1 MIFDNT
7 LLFSDGQAIVADAAS
22 TNVVD
27 LGATGTPY
35 GDTRALVRDIGKG
48 CPKVPIW
55 ISVTEAFNNLTTL
68 EILLQTDDNSAFAS
82 PKTVS
87 RSGAIALADL
97 VVGKP
102 IDYPDYVPQG
112 TNERYFRLFFDITG
126 AAPTTGKITA
136 GVVADRQTNFIGG
149 Q

>member
-7 LLFSDGQAIVADAAS
+7 LLFSDAQAITADARS

-35 GDTRALVRDIGKG
+35 GDTRKLIRDIGKG
-48 CPKVPIW
+48 GYRVPLW
-55 ISVTEAFNNLTTL
+55 ISITETFNNLTSL
-68 EILLQTDDNSAFAS
+68 EIILRVDDNNGMAS
-82 PKTVS
+82 PKVVA
-87 RSGAIALADL
+87 RSGVLPLDDL
-97 VVGKP
+97 VAGKS
-102 IDYPDYVPQG
+102 IDFPDYIPQG
-112 TNERYFRLFFDITG
+112 ANEQFLELFYDITG
-126 AAPTTGKITA
+126 TAPTTGKITA

>member
-7 LLFSDGQAIVADAAS
+7 LLFSDAQAITAVAAS

-27 LGATGTPY
+27 LGANGTPY

-48 CPKVPIW
+48 GKSVPIW
-55 ISVTEAFNNLTTL
+55 VSITEAFNNLTSL
-68 EILLQTDDNSAFAS
+68 EILLQVDDNSGFAS
-82 PKTVS
+82 PKTLS
-87 RSGAIALADL
+87 RSGPIALADL
-97 VVGKP
+97 IAGKP
-102 IDYPDYVPQG
+102 IDYPDYIPQG
-112 TNERYFRLFFDITG
+112 ANERYIRLFYDITG
-126 AAPTTGKITA
+126 IAPTTGKITA